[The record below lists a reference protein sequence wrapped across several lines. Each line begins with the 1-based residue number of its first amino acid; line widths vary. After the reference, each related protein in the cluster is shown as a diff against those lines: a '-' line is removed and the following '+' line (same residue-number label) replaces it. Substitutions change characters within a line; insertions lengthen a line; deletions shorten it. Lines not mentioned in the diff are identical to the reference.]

1 MKKTYQIPVLT
12 VVSVKTQHI
21 LADSPVVFNNNLG
34 GGGSGGSGGVSGSQG
49 LARQHSV
56 WGDDEEEE

>member
-21 LADSPVVFNNNLG
+21 LADSPVVFNNDLG
-34 GGGSGGSGGVSGSQG
+34 GGGSGGSVNGSQG

-56 WGDDEEEE
+56 WGEDEEEE

>member
-34 GGGSGGSGGVSGSQG
+34 GGGSGGGVSGSQG

-56 WGDDEEEE
+56 WGEDEEEE

>member
-21 LADSPVVFNNNLG
+21 LAGSPDGFNNNLG
-34 GGGSGGSGGVSGSQG
+34 GGGSGSSGVSGGQG

-56 WGDDEEEE
+56 WGEDEEEE